1 MPRNGCVKHLINELI
16 TPEQCMDRLT
26 TPSLAEILRNT
37 LECIERDMEITPDD
51 PALTR
56 LKQAILRTL
65 ADLEIRKANAA

>member
-1 MPRNGCVKHLINELI
+1 
-16 TPEQCMDRLT
+16 MDRLT